1 MELSG
6 IILLP
11 SRIPDSILPTT
22 RLVHRLEI
30 ILFCLFPSAS
40 TCCVHLGV
48 CSALTGQTLNLH
60 SISLRWWLEVKLSW
74 EILRS
79 VASSWFIVLKVSKS
93 RRWLSPTTPASIL
106 ANNTFWLWVLQDL
119 VKIKIP
125 PHWYAIVYLPSM
137 STVQHGKM
145 PLDESWLCSPVST
158 LPSCFHSH
166 PLCTF
171 SWFALHNVLLQRP
184 VPPSA
189 SQQGHL
195 PQCCQGM
202 DGRHGITVRYYL

>member
-1 MELSG
+1 MLCSFRCLLCPHGANIELTLNNSQMVTG
-6 IILLP
+6 GEVVM
-11 SRIPDSILPTT
+11 RNFKECGVF
-22 RLVHRLEI
+22 LVHS
-30 ILFCLFPSAS
+30 F
-40 TCCVHLGV
+40 G
-48 CSALTGQTLNLH
+48 
-60 SISLRWWLEVKLSW
+60 
-74 EILRS
+74 
-79 VASSWFIVLKVSKS
+79 KVSKS

-166 PLCTF
+166 PPCTF
-171 SWFALHNVLLQRP
+171 SWFALHNVLLHRP

-202 DGRHGITVRYYL
+202 DGRHGITVGYCL